1 MLPPVLEIYVVW
13 HPQDDDEGRVIAQ
26 EIVEHFHGTPFTG
39 LIGGAVEVFVRTVGW
54 SDPAGPP
61 RPIPFPSTAAGASSA
76 ASQYVAVVPI
86 MGNGLAGAIERNEGG
101 WRGYVNAMIQ
111 ARGDGTGRVGIFS
124 CGLHNGA
131 TNGTELGRLLGLLQR
146 LDSGDSPDDPR
157 ALRVCRDLGQSITQF
172 LSGTTPLT
180 VFLSHTKHGGHS
192 DAADVPG
199 LIAAVRE
206 VIGDTHLR
214 GFFDA
219 NDLQP
224 GTEWE
229 KTLREKAST
238 SAMLALRTDLYP
250 TREWCQR
257 EITLAKRAGLPI
269 VMVDAMGFREERG
282 SFLMDHVP
290 RVPIRYG
297 QGQWSKRDVYRALD
311 LLVDECLKRALW
323 AKQKEL
329 AEPTIGVE
337 VAWWAPHA
345 PEPLTLANW
354 LSNEAPRFG
363 VRQKKNTK
371 LRILHPDPA
380 LGPDEREVLGQIM
393 NLAGWAEGIDVM
405 TPRQLASRGGG

>member
-13 HPQDDDEGRVIAQ
+13 HPQDEEGQVIAR

-39 LIGGAVEVFVRTVGW
+39 LIGGAVEVFVRSAGW
-54 SDPAGPP
+54 TGPEDAP
-61 RPIPFPSTAAGASSA
+61 RPIPYPGDPPLGGPVQ
-76 ASQYVAVVPI
+76 SQYIAVVPVL
-86 MGNGLAGAIERNEGG
+86 GNGMAAAIENDAGG
-101 WRGYVNAMIQ
+101 WRAYVNAMIQ
-111 ARGDGTGRVGIFS
+111 ARGNGNGRVGVFS
-124 CGLHNGA
+124 CSLHAGA
-131 TNGTELGRLLGLLQR
+131 TNGTELGRLLGPLQR
-146 LDSGDSPDDPR
+146 LDSVDSADDPR
-157 ALRVCRDLGQSITQF
+157 PLRICRDLAQSITQF

-180 VFLSHTKHGGHS
+180 VFLSHTKHAGHP
-192 DAADVPG
+192 DAADVPA
-199 LIAAVRE
+199 LIALVRE
-206 VIGDTHLR
+206 VIGNTHLR
-214 GFFDA
+214 TFFDA
-219 NDLQP
+219 NDIQP

-229 KTLREKAST
+229 AALREKAGT

-257 EITLAKRAGLPI
+257 EITLAKRAGLPV

-323 AKQKEL
+323 ARQKQL
-329 AEPTIGVE
+329 AAASIGVD

-345 PEPLTLANW
+345 PEPLTLADW
-354 LSNEAPRFG
+354 LTNSAPRLG
-363 VRQKKNTK
+363 ARKKKATK

-393 NLAGWAEGIDVM
+393 NLAGWAAGLDVM

>member
-13 HPQDDDEGRVIAQ
+13 HPRDGEGEAIAR

-39 LIGGAVEVFVRTVGW
+39 LIGGAVEVFVRSAGW
-54 SDPAGPP
+54 TDPECAP
-61 RPIPFPSTAAGASSA
+61 RPIPYPSAPSAGGPVH
-76 ASQYVAVVPI
+76 SQYIAVVPV
-86 MGNGLAGAIERNEGG
+86 MGNGMAAAIEKGEGG
-101 WRGYVNAMIQ
+101 WRDYVNAMVQ
-111 ARGDGTGRVGIFS
+111 ARGDGNGRVGVFPS
-124 CGLHNGA
+124 SLHAGA
-131 TNGTELGRLLGLLQR
+131 TNGTELGRLLGSLQR
-146 LDSGDSPDDPR
+146 VDSSDSTDDPR
-157 ALRVCRDLGQSITQF
+157 ALRICRDLAQSITQF
-172 LSGTTPLT
+172 LAGTTPLT
-180 VFLSHTKHGGHS
+180 VFLSHTKHAGHP

-199 LIAAVRE
+199 LIALVRE
-206 VIGDTHLR
+206 VIGNTHLR
-214 GFFDA
+214 TFFDA
-219 NDLQP
+219 NDIQP

-229 KTLREKAST
+229 AALREKACT

-257 EITLAKRAGLPI
+257 EILLAKRAGLPV

-297 QGQWSKRDVYRALD
+297 AGQWSKRDVYRALD

-323 AKQKEL
+323 ARQKHL
-329 AEPTIGVE
+329 AAASVGVD

-345 PEPLTLANW
+345 PEPLTLADW
-354 LSNEAPRFG
+354 LTNSAPRLG
-363 VRQKKNTK
+363 ARKKKATK

-380 LGPDEREVLGQIM
+380 LGPDEREVQGQIM
-393 NLAGWAEGIDVM
+393 TLAGWAAGLDVM